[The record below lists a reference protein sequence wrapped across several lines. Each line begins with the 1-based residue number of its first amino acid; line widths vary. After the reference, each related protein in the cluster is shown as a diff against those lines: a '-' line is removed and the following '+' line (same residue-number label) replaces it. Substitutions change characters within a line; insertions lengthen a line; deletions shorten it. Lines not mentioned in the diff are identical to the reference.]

1 MSNETKSP
9 VAAVPADVQT
19 DDSTETK
26 RPNILV
32 RGYRKAKANP
42 KLTLAVVAGVGL
54 VSGAAYLGR
63 KTAPYSVEIVETDEE
78 ETFEPLETT
87 VVEDENVA

>member
-19 DDSTETK
+19 DTSTETK

-32 RGYRKAKANP
+32 RGYRWMRTNP
-42 KLTLAVVAGVGL
+42 KTTIAVVAGSALVG
-54 VSGAAYLGR
+54 GAALLGR
-63 KTAPYSVEIVETDEE
+63 KTAPYHVEIVETDESE
-78 ETFEPLETT
+78 VFEPLETT
-87 VVEDENVA
+87 VLDDSVAS